1 MNQFLFK
8 KLSKIE
14 EPSNPELRELY
25 TNYIKVSELNENIK
39 REELT
44 GKSKVKPLSWTWFEY
59 VVNNI

>member
-44 GKSKVKPLSWTWFEY
+44 GKSKVKPLS
-59 VVNNI
+59 